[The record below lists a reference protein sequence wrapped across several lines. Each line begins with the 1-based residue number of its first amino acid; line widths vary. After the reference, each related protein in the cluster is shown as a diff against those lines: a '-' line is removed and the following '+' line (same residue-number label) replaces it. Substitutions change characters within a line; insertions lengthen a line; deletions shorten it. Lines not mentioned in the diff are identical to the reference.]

1 MKIEQNN
8 YKRSLITFYNV
19 IIYNMPSSRLE
30 KQYTLTPVQN
40 KLVDIVLNNTYQQLI
55 QILRQE
61 KSIIRKILLEK
72 IIWQ

>member
-1 MKIEQNN
+1 
-8 YKRSLITFYNV
+8 
-19 IIYNMPSSRLE
+19 MPSSRLE